1 MGSGVQHDQSFAVA
15 FFEAESIGC
24 IDLGDSHV
32 QGLVPGFKTVPTL
45 HCRARPLEFM
55 TPHAASRLRRA
66 RVEQ

>member
-15 FFEAESIGC
+15 FFEAESIGR

-45 HCRARPLEFM
+45 HVGRDPWN
-55 TPHAASRLRRA
+55 S
-66 RVEQ
+66 